1 MKYKEKYS
9 IGHLFCDRYG
19 YLTMRNLAA
28 LMFDVS
34 FEQASFVEKDI
45 DMDRYRWIAYS
56 WEIDIKGHAKL
67 DDEIEIT
74 TIPTHMNKFYAY
86 RDFIVEKNGEILV
99 VAKAVFLLMDIER
112 LRPVKILDDLVK
124 AYGREEEVF
133 SSKDVKL
140 EKDLDPIGEIYIRK
154 ADIDTNFHVNNAV
167 YFDYIN
173 ELSDI
178 FAKDIAYIKL
188 VYRNEIRN
196 KESVRA
202 LGEKIGDEFSFALE
216 DGSSKTYA
224 YGKIRL
230 DV

>member
-1 MKYKEKYS
+1 M
-9 IGHLFCDRYG
+9 FCDRYG

-34 FEQASFVEKDI
+34 FEQASIVEKDI
-45 DMDRYRWIAYS
+45 DMEKFRWIAYS
-56 WEIDIKGHAKL
+56 WEIDIKEQVKL
-67 DDEIEIT
+67 GDEIEIT
-74 TIPTHMNKFYAY
+74 TIPTHMNRFYAY
-86 RDFIVEKNGEILV
+86 RDFVVEENGEILV

-124 AYGREEEVF
+124 AYGKEEEVF
-133 SSKDVKL
+133 AAKDVKL
-140 EKDLDPIGEIYIRK
+140 EKDLDFVGDIYIRK

-178 FAKDIAYIKL
+178 FARDIGYIKL

-202 LGEKIGDEFSFALE
+202 LGKKSGDEFFFALE

>member
-1 MKYKEKYS
+1 M
-9 IGHLFCDRYG
+9 FCDPYG
-19 YLTMRNLAA
+19 YLTMRNLAS

-34 FEQASFVEKDI
+34 FEQASIVEKDI
-45 DMDRYRWIAYS
+45 DMESFRWIAYS
-56 WEIDIKGHAKL
+56 WEIDIKRHAKL

-74 TIPTHMNKFYAY
+74 TIPTHMNRFYAY
-86 RDFIVEKNGEILV
+86 RDFVVEKNGEILAQ
-99 VAKAVFLLMDIER
+99 AKAVFLLMDIER

-133 SSKDVKL
+133 TAKDVKL
-140 EKDLDPIGEIYIRK
+140 EKDLDFIKDIQIRK

-178 FAKDIAYIKL
+178 FAKDIGYIKL

-196 KESVRA
+196 KECVRA
-202 LGEKIGDEFSFALE
+202 LGKKSKDEFSFALE
-216 DGSSKTYA
+216 EGPAKTYA

>member
-1 MKYKEKYS
+1 M
-9 IGHLFCDRYG
+9 FCDRYG
-19 YLTMRNLAA
+19 YLTMRNLAS

-34 FEQASFVEKDI
+34 FDQASSLEKDI
-45 DMDRYRWIAYS
+45 DMEKFRWIAYS
-56 WEIDIKGHAKL
+56 WEIDIKECVRL

-74 TIPTHMNKFYAY
+74 TIPTHMNRFYAY

-99 VAKAVFLLMDIER
+99 QAKAVFLLMDIER

-133 SSKDVKL
+133 TARDVKL
-140 EKDLDPIGEIYIRK
+140 EKNLDFIKDIKIRK

-167 YFDYIN
+167 YFDYIE

-178 FAKDIAYIKL
+178 FAKDIGYIKL

-202 LGEKIGDEFSFALE
+202 LGKKSGDEFSFALE

-224 YGKIRL
+224 YGKIVL

>member
-1 MKYKEKYS
+1 M
-9 IGHLFCDRYG
+9 FCDRYG

-34 FEQASFVEKDI
+34 FEQASIVEKDI
-45 DMDRYRWIAYS
+45 DMEKFRWIAYS
-56 WEIDIKGHAKL
+56 WEIDIKEQVKL
-67 DDEIEIT
+67 GDEIEIT
-74 TIPTHMNKFYAY
+74 TIPTHMNRFYAY
-86 RDFIVEKNGEILV
+86 RDFVVEENGEILV

-124 AYGREEEVF
+124 AYGKEEEVF
-133 SSKDVKL
+133 AAKDVKL
-140 EKDLDPIGEIYIRK
+140 EKDLDFVGDIYIRK

-178 FAKDIAYIKL
+178 FARDIGYIKL

-202 LGEKIGDEFSFALE
+202 LGEKIGDEFFFALE

>member
-1 MKYKEKYS
+1 M
-9 IGHLFCDRYG
+9 FCDRYG
-19 YLTMRNLAA
+19 YLTMRNLAS

-34 FEQASFVEKDI
+34 FEQASILEKDI
-45 DMDRYRWIAYS
+45 DMAKFRWIAYS
-56 WEIDIKGHAKL
+56 WEIDIKKHVKL
-67 DDEIEIT
+67 DDKIEIT
-74 TIPTHMNKFYAY
+74 TIPTHMNRFYAY
-86 RDFIVEKNGEILV
+86 RDFVVEKNGEILAT
-99 VAKAVFLLMDIER
+99 AKAVFLLMDIER

-124 AYGREEEVF
+124 AYGKEEEVF
-133 SSKDVKL
+133 APGNVKL
-140 EKDLDPIGEIYIRK
+140 EKNLDFIKNIQIRK

-178 FAKDIAYIKL
+178 FAKDIGHIKL

-202 LGEKIGDEFSFALE
+202 LGEKSGDEFSFALE

-224 YGKIRL
+224 YGKIVL

>member
-1 MKYKEKYS
+1 M
-9 IGHLFCDRYG
+9 FCDRYG
-19 YLTMRNLAA
+19 YLTMRNLAS

-34 FEQASFVEKDI
+34 FEQASFIEKDI
-45 DMDRYRWIAYS
+45 DMAKFRWIAYS
-56 WEIDIKGHAKL
+56 WEIDIKKHVKL
-67 DDEIEIT
+67 DDKIEIT
-74 TIPTHMNKFYAY
+74 TIPTHMNRFYAY
-86 RDFIVEKNGEILV
+86 RDFVVEKNGEILAT
-99 VAKAVFLLMDIER
+99 AKAVFLLMDIER
-112 LRPVKILDDLVK
+112 LRPVKILADLVK

-133 SSKDVKL
+133 APGNVKL
-140 EKDLDPIGEIYIRK
+140 EKDLDFIKDIQIRK

-167 YFDYIN
+167 YFDYIS

-178 FAKDIAYIKL
+178 FAKDIGHIKL

-202 LGEKIGDEFSFALE
+202 LGKKSGNEFSFALE
-216 DGSSKTYA
+216 EGPAKTYA

>member
-1 MKYKEKYS
+1 M
-9 IGHLFCDRYG
+9 LCDRYG
-19 YLTMRNLAA
+19 YLTMRNLAS

-34 FEQASFVEKDI
+34 FEQASFVEEDI
-45 DMDRYRWIAYS
+45 DMEKFRWIAYS
-56 WEIDIKGHAKL
+56 WEIDIKECVRL

-74 TIPTHMNKFYAY
+74 TIPTHMNRFYAY
-86 RDFIVEKNGEILV
+86 RDFIVEKNGQTII

-112 LRPVKILDDLVK
+112 LRPVKILDYLVK

-133 SSKDVKL
+133 TARDVKL
-140 EKDLDPIGEIYIRK
+140 EKDLDFIKDIYIRK

-167 YFDYIN
+167 YFDYIE

-178 FAKDIAYIKL
+178 FAKDIDYIKL

-202 LGEKIGDEFSFALE
+202 LGKKSGNEFSFALE

-224 YGKIRL
+224 YGKIVL

>member
-1 MKYKEKYS
+1 MKYKKKYT
-9 IGHLFCDRYG
+9 IGHMFCDRYG
-19 YLTMRNLAA
+19 YLTMRNLAS

-34 FEQASFVEKDI
+34 FDQASSLEKDI
-45 DMDRYRWIAYS
+45 DMENFRWIAYS
-56 WEIDIKGHAKL
+56 WEIDIKECVRL

-74 TIPTHMNKFYAY
+74 TIPTHMNRFYAY

-99 VAKAVFLLMDIER
+99 KAKAVFLLMDIER

-133 SSKDVKL
+133 TARDVKL
-140 EKDLDPIGEIYIRK
+140 EKDLEFIKDIYIRK

-167 YFDYIN
+167 YFDYIE

-178 FAKDIAYIKL
+178 FAKDIGYIKL
-188 VYRNEIRN
+188 VYRNEIRD
-196 KESVRA
+196 KKSVRA
-202 LGEKIGDEFSFALE
+202 LGKKSGDEFSFALE

>member
-1 MKYKEKYS
+1 M
-9 IGHLFCDRYG
+9 FCDRYG
-19 YLTMRNLAA
+19 YLTMRNLAS

-34 FEQASFVEKDI
+34 FEQASFIEKDI
-45 DMDRYRWIAYS
+45 DMAKFRWIAYS
-56 WEIDIKGHAKL
+56 WEIDIKKHVKL
-67 DDEIEIT
+67 DDKIEIT
-74 TIPTHMNKFYAY
+74 TIPTHMNRFYAY
-86 RDFIVEKNGEILV
+86 RDFVVEKNGEILAT
-99 VAKAVFLLMDIER
+99 AKAVFLLMDIER
-112 LRPVKILDDLVK
+112 LRPVKILDELVK

-133 SSKDVKL
+133 ATYGVKL
-140 EKDLDPIGEIYIRK
+140 EKDLDFIKDIQIRK

-178 FAKDIAYIKL
+178 FAKDIGHIKL

-202 LGEKIGDEFSFALE
+202 LGKKSGNEFSFALE
-216 DGSSKTYA
+216 EGPAKTYA

>member
-1 MKYKEKYS
+1 M
-9 IGHLFCDRYG
+9 LCDRYG

-34 FEQASFVEKDI
+34 FEQASFVEEDI
-45 DMDRYRWIAYS
+45 DMEKFRWIAYS
-56 WEIDIKGHAKL
+56 WEIDIKECVRL

-74 TIPTHMNKFYAY
+74 TIPTHMNRFYAY
-86 RDFIVEKNGEILV
+86 RDFIVEKNGEILAK
-99 VAKAVFLLMDIER
+99 AKAVFLLMDIER
-112 LRPVKILDDLVK
+112 LRPVKVLDDLVK

-133 SSKDVKL
+133 TARDVKL
-140 EKDLDPIGEIYIRK
+140 EKDLDFIKDIQIRK

-167 YFDYIN
+167 YFDYIK

-178 FAKDIAYIKL
+178 FAKDIGYIKL

-202 LGEKIGDEFSFALE
+202 LGKKSGDEFSFALE

-224 YGKIRL
+224 YGKIVL

>member
-1 MKYKEKYS
+1 M
-9 IGHLFCDRYG
+9 FCDSYG
-19 YLTMRNLAA
+19 YLTMRNLAS

-34 FEQASFVEKDI
+34 FEQASFLEKDI
-45 DMDRYRWIAYS
+45 DMAKFRWIAYS
-56 WEIDIKGHAKL
+56 WEIDIKKYVKL
-67 DDEIEIT
+67 DDKIEIT
-74 TIPTHMNKFYAY
+74 TIPTHMNRFYAY
-86 RDFIVEKNGEILV
+86 RDFVVEKNGEILAT
-99 VAKAVFLLMDIER
+99 AKAVFLLMDIER

-133 SSKDVKL
+133 AAKDVKL
-140 EKDLDPIGEIYIRK
+140 EKDLDFIKDIQIRK

-167 YFDYIN
+167 YFDYIE

-178 FAKDIAYIKL
+178 YAKDIGYIKL

-196 KESVRA
+196 KESVKA
-202 LGEKIGDEFSFALE
+202 LGKKSKDEFSFALE

-224 YGKIRL
+224 YGKIVL

>member
-1 MKYKEKYS
+1 M
-9 IGHLFCDRYG
+9 FCDSYG
-19 YLTMRNLAA
+19 YLTMRNLAS

-34 FEQASFVEKDI
+34 FEQASFLEKDI
-45 DMDRYRWIAYS
+45 DMAKFRWIAYS
-56 WEIDIKGHAKL
+56 WEIDIKKYVKL
-67 DDEIEIT
+67 DDKIEIT
-74 TIPTHMNKFYAY
+74 TIPTHMNRFYAY
-86 RDFIVEKNGEILV
+86 RDFIVEKNGQTII

-133 SSKDVKL
+133 AAKDVKL
-140 EKDLDPIGEIYIRK
+140 EKDLDFIKDIQIRK

-167 YFDYIN
+167 YFDYIE

-178 FAKDIAYIKL
+178 YAKDIGYIKL

-196 KESVRA
+196 KESVKA
-202 LGEKIGDEFSFALE
+202 LGKKSKDEFSFALE

-224 YGKIRL
+224 YGKIVL

>member
-1 MKYKEKYS
+1 M
-9 IGHLFCDRYG
+9 LCDRYG

-34 FEQASFVEKDI
+34 FEQASFLEKNI
-45 DMDRYRWIAYS
+45 DMEKFRWIAYS
-56 WEIDIKGHAKL
+56 WEIDIKECVRL

-74 TIPTHMNKFYAY
+74 TIPTHMNRFYAY
-86 RDFIVEKNGEILV
+86 RDFIVEKNGQTII

-133 SSKDVKL
+133 TARDVKL
-140 EKDLDPIGEIYIRK
+140 EKDLDFIKDIQIRK

-167 YFDYIN
+167 YFDYIE

-178 FAKDIAYIKL
+178 FAKDIGYIKL

-202 LGEKIGDEFSFALE
+202 LGKKIGDEFSFVLE

-224 YGKIRL
+224 YGKIVL

>member
-1 MKYKEKYS
+1 M
-9 IGHLFCDRYG
+9 FCDRYG

-34 FEQASFVEKDI
+34 FEQASIVEKDI
-45 DMDRYRWIAYS
+45 DMEKFRWIAYS
-56 WEIDIKGHAKL
+56 WEIDIKEQVKL
-67 DDEIEIT
+67 GDEIEIT
-74 TIPTHMNKFYAY
+74 TIPTHMNRSYAY
-86 RDFIVEKNGEILV
+86 RDFVVEENGEILV

-133 SSKDVKL
+133 AAKDVKL
-140 EKDLDPIGEIYIRK
+140 EKDLDFVGDIYIRK

-178 FAKDIAYIKL
+178 FAKDIGYIKL

-202 LGEKIGDEFSFALE
+202 LGEKSGDEFFFALE

>member
-1 MKYKEKYS
+1 
-9 IGHLFCDRYG
+9 
-19 YLTMRNLAA
+19 MRNLAA

-74 TIPTHMNKFYAY
+74 TIPTHMNRFYAY
-86 RDFIVEKNGEILV
+86 RDFIVEKNGEILAK
-99 VAKAVFLLMDIER
+99 AKAVFLLMDIER

-124 AYGREEEVF
+124 AYGKEEEVF
-133 SSKDVKL
+133 TARDAKL
-140 EKDLDPIGEIYIRK
+140 ENDLDFIKDIYIRK
-154 ADIDTNFHVNNAV
+154 ADVDTNFHVNNAV
-167 YFDYIN
+167 YFDYIE

-178 FAKDIAYIKL
+178 FAKDIGYIKL

-202 LGEKIGDEFSFALE
+202 LGKKSGNEFSFALE
-216 DGSSKTYA
+216 EGPAKTYA

>member
-1 MKYKEKYS
+1 MKYKKKYS
-9 IGHLFCDRYG
+9 IGHL
-19 YLTMRNLAA
+19 AS

-34 FEQASFVEKDI
+34 FEQASFLEKDI
-45 DMDRYRWIAYS
+45 DMAKFRWIAYS
-56 WEIDIKGHAKL
+56 WEIDIKKYVKL
-67 DDEIEIT
+67 DDKIEIT
-74 TIPTHMNKFYAY
+74 TIPTHMNRFYAY
-86 RDFIVEKNGEILV
+86 RDFVVEKNGEILAT
-99 VAKAVFLLMDIER
+99 AKAVFLLMDIER

-133 SSKDVKL
+133 AAKDVKL
-140 EKDLDPIGEIYIRK
+140 EKDLDFIKDIQIRK

-167 YFDYIN
+167 YFDYIE

-178 FAKDIAYIKL
+178 YAKDIGYIKL

-196 KESVRA
+196 KESVKA
-202 LGEKIGDEFSFALE
+202 LGKKSKDEFSFALE

-224 YGKIRL
+224 YGKIVL

>member
-1 MKYKEKYS
+1 M
-9 IGHLFCDRYG
+9 LCDRYG

-34 FEQASFVEKDI
+34 FEQASFLEKNI
-45 DMDRYRWIAYS
+45 DMEKFRWIAYS
-56 WEIDIKGHAKL
+56 WEIDIKECVRL

-74 TIPTHMNKFYAY
+74 TIPTHMNRFYAY
-86 RDFIVEKNGEILV
+86 RDFIVEKNGQTII

-133 SSKDVKL
+133 TARDVKL
-140 EKDLDPIGEIYIRK
+140 EKDLDLIKDIYIRK

-167 YFDYIN
+167 YFDYIE

-178 FAKDIAYIKL
+178 FAKDIGYIKL

-202 LGEKIGDEFSFALE
+202 LGKKSGDEFSFALE

>member
-1 MKYKEKYS
+1 M
-9 IGHLFCDRYG
+9 FCDRYG
-19 YLTMRNLAA
+19 YLTMRNLAS

-34 FEQASFVEKDI
+34 FEQASFIEKDI
-45 DMDRYRWIAYS
+45 DMAKFRWIAYS
-56 WEIDIKGHAKL
+56 WEIDIKKHVKL
-67 DDEIEIT
+67 DDKIEIT
-74 TIPTHMNKFYAY
+74 TIPTHMNRFYAY
-86 RDFIVEKNGEILV
+86 RDFVVEKNGEILAT
-99 VAKAVFLLMDIER
+99 AKAVFLLMDIER
-112 LRPVKILDDLVK
+112 LRPVKILADLVK

-133 SSKDVKL
+133 APGNVKL
-140 EKDLDPIGEIYIRK
+140 EKDLDFIKDIQIRK

-167 YFDYIN
+167 YFDYIS

-178 FAKDIAYIKL
+178 FAKDIGYIKL

-202 LGEKIGDEFSFALE
+202 LGKKSGNEFSFALE
-216 DGSSKTYA
+216 EGPAKTYA

>member
-1 MKYKEKYS
+1 M
-9 IGHLFCDRYG
+9 LCDRYG

-34 FEQASFVEKDI
+34 FEQASFLEKDI
-45 DMDRYRWIAYS
+45 DMEKFRWIAYS
-56 WEIDIKGHAKL
+56 WEIDIKECVRL

-74 TIPTHMNKFYAY
+74 TIPTHMNRFYAY
-86 RDFIVEKNGEILV
+86 RDFIVEKNGEILAK
-99 VAKAVFLLMDIER
+99 AKAVFLLMDIER
-112 LRPVKILDDLVK
+112 LRPVKVLDDLVK

-133 SSKDVKL
+133 TARDVKL
-140 EKDLDPIGEIYIRK
+140 EKDLDFIKDIQIRK

-167 YFDYIN
+167 YFDYIK

-178 FAKDIAYIKL
+178 FAKDIGYIKL

-202 LGEKIGDEFSFALE
+202 LGKKSGDEFSFALE

-224 YGKIRL
+224 YGKIVL